1 MNCPVA
7 IAPCASYAYGEV
19 REALE
24 TALQATDALSFV
36 KAGMRIALKVNLVSF
51 LPPDKAATTHPT
63 VVQVLCDLLTER
75 GATVVIGD
83 SPGGLYTA
91 AFVGRVYSV
100 TDMRTCVREGV
111 SLNENF
117 SQSEATFPEA
127 KQARRF
133 SYTGYLDHVDAIINV
148 CKLKTHGMMGFSCA
162 AKNMFG
168 TVPGTMKPEYHF
180 RYPTYEAFADMIVD
194 LDEYFRPVLSVCDA
208 VVGMEGNGPTA
219 GEPRAIGCLL
229 ASASPHAL
237 DLVAADLIGL
247 KKEAVPTLSAAY
259 QRKLIPAT
267 AEEITVLGDRDA
279 YRISDY
285 KNIAT
290 LHSLGFKGTSDSVI
304 KNMFGNIAKAALMT
318 RPRVKRSLCVGCN
331 VCGGICPAKAIV
343 MKDGKAV
350 IDRKACIRCFCCQEF
365 CPKGAMKVHRT
376 WIARLLT
383 H

>member
-24 TALQATDALSFV
+24 TALQATGGLSFV

-100 TDMRTCVREGV
+100 TGMKACVREGV
-111 SLNENF
+111 SLNEDF